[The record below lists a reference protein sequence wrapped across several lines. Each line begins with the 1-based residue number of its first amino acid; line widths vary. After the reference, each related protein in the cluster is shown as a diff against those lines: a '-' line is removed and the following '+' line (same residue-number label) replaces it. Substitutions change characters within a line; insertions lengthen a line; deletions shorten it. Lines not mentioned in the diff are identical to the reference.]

1 MLTRHVLTRHMPSA
15 PDAESQELRKRVE
28 QLPLVDVTE
37 ACDSGLYARVLEKVK
52 ASLAGGVA
60 DVHAIA
66 VGSRDAGAMKE
77 LRNGF
82 ELRDF
87 VSSVGRSKGRVMV
100 FNAEPVSSA

>member
-1 MLTRHVLTRHMPSA
+1 
-15 PDAESQELRKRVE
+15 
-28 QLPLVDVTE
+28 
-37 ACDSGLYARVLEKVK
+37 
-52 ASLAGGVA
+52 
-60 DVHAIA
+60 VHAIA